1 MDNNYDQPLPP
12 GVQSLPSS
20 SPFSASLNPST
31 LHPPHPF
38 QNSNEPHHHAHFS
51 QNYLFPVPPFHAASF
66 LLSQSYYPHIRPSA
80 QLGHAPHAPHLSYS
94 TNNDYQNSNLAQPG
108 IPTSHPFRQDTGV
121 VHGSVHPDVNYD
133 GSQLHAERIQFG
145 GHNGLPQ
152 PAVSSSSTKQEKE
165 PDAEEQRQ
173 VTFGKINHGSQS
185 SELGCPVPLVARP
198 DGPDV
203 SASYPRLN
211 LDSAR
216 DIEAS
221 AQDVVLRDQEIA
233 TQKVIQR
240 HAKGASGPPEDGRD
254 IFSGRH
260 DPNALKE
267 HLLKMTTE
275 HRAEMA
281 LKRGK
286 STVPEEGN
294 MEIGNGYGV
303 PGGGAYYS
311 GPRTHTIISS
321 KSGVGGHETG
331 PEVPMVDGEL
341 GQQAAVKELPEY
353 LKQKLKARGILR
365 DEAAKE
371 GPAMTDNKLENP
383 STQTISIGK
392 LPPGWVE
399 SEDPASGASYYY
411 NESSGKSQWERP
423 VDTAISSKSPSPIP
437 LSEDWQEVL
446 DETTGQKY
454 YYHTKT
460 QVSQWEHPNSSQQVD
475 SQHSDI
481 VDSKNA
487 ANGNLSDQSPML
499 NKCTGCGGWGIGL
512 VQLWGY
518 CNHCTRVL
526 NLPQNKCLPT
536 SLGNQQQ
543 ITNTAISHE
552 GSEKRF
558 SKQRSSMKP
567 PIGKGNRRDNRKR
580 AYDEDDE
587 LDPMD
592 PSSYSDAPRGG
603 WVVGLKG
610 VQPRAADTT
619 ATGPLFQQRPYPS
632 PGAVLRKN
640 AEIASQKKKPKSHFA
655 PISKRGDGSDGLGDA
670 D

>member
-51 QNYLFPVPPFHAASF
+51 QNYLFPVPPSHAASF

-94 TNNDYQNSNLAQPG
+94 TNNNYQNSNLAQPG

-121 VHGSVHPDVNYD
+121 VHGSVHPDVSYD

-145 GHNGLPQ
+145 GHNSLPQ

-165 PDAEEQRQ
+165 PDADEQRQ

-185 SELGCPVPLVARP
+185 GELGCPVPLVARP

-203 SASYPRLN
+203 SASYTRLN

-221 AQDVVLRDQEIA
+221 AQDVVLRDQ
-233 TQKVIQR
+233 
-240 HAKGASGPPEDGRD
+240 
-254 IFSGRH
+254 
-260 DPNALKE
+260 E

-286 STVPEEGN
+286 STVPEEGKGQPPPLDWRCNQRASALTNIIGLDSFKRKEGLMQQSGALHQGSSERWCPIESEGN

-365 DEAAKE
+365 DEAAKK
-371 GPAMTDNKLENP
+371 GPAMTDNASSFSYVIYSSSSLPDPCFFYQQTSFP
-383 STQTISIGK
+383 S
-392 LPPGWVE
+392 
-399 SEDPASGASYYY
+399 AF
-411 NESSGKSQWERP
+411 R
-423 VDTAISSKSPSPIP
+423 
-437 LSEDWQEVL
+437 
-446 DETTGQKY
+446 
-454 YYHTKT
+454 
-460 QVSQWEHPNSSQQVD
+460 
-475 SQHSDI
+475 
-481 VDSKNA
+481 
-487 ANGNLSDQSPML
+487 
-499 NKCTGCGGWGIGL
+499 
-512 VQLWGY
+512 
-518 CNHCTRVL
+518 
-526 NLPQNKCLPT
+526 CLC
-536 SLGNQQQ
+536 
-543 ITNTAISHE
+543 
-552 GSEKRF
+552 
-558 SKQRSSMKP
+558 
-567 PIGKGNRRDNRKR
+567 
-580 AYDEDDE
+580 
-587 LDPMD
+587 
-592 PSSYSDAPRGG
+592 
-603 WVVGLKG
+603 
-610 VQPRAADTT
+610 
-619 ATGPLFQQRPYPS
+619 
-632 PGAVLRKN
+632 
-640 AEIASQKKKPKSHFA
+640 
-655 PISKRGDGSDGLGDA
+655 
-670 D
+670 